1 MSTELKL
8 IRNGDLFTS
17 SCQVIVNPVNCVG
30 VMGAGLAKSFKH
42 RYPDM
47 FTAYQYHCGNDL
59 DNPLKPGM
67 LLLYTKSNPWVLNF
81 PTKLHWRDKSR
92 LCDIDAGMRKL
103 VQSYKHKGIKSV
115 AFPMLGCG
123 LGGLS
128 REDVQQ
134 IIHDRVAE
142 ASDLEAELYI

>member
-59 DNPLKPGM
+59 DNP
-67 LLLYTKSNPWVLNF
+67 
-81 PTKLHWRDKSR
+81 WRDKSR

-103 VQSYKHKGIKSV
+103 VQSYKHKGIKSI